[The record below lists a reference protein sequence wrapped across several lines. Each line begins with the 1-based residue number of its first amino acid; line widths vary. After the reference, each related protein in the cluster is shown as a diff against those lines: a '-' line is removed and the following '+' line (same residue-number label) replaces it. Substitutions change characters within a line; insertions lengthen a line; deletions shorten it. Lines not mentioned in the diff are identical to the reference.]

1 MASLKQ
7 ELKQILVRRQHRIY
21 ERELAAKNLTYD
33 EWIRQQEMKMNWKFQ
48 KKRNFPGFLKF

>member
-21 ERELAAKNLTYD
+21 ERDSHSDIEDVIDWESVRKCTKDNV
-33 EWIRQQEMKMNWKFQ
+33 KMSE
-48 KKRNFPGFLKF
+48 